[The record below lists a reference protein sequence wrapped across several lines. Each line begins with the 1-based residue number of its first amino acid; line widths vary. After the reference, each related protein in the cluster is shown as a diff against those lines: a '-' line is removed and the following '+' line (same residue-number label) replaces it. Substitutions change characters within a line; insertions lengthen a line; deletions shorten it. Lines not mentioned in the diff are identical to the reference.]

1 MDIQSINDDINTRQW
16 IERIKECRKS
26 GLPVRRWCR
35 QNNICEQTYY
45 CWLRK
50 LRKMAIESGAVKAP
64 SFVSVDQSTLDKQ
77 NIVITKGDVL
87 IEFPFQKL
95 KEQDIGFYTKDRLK
109 NGLCF
114 LKIVQS

>member
-1 MDIQSINDDINTRQW
+1 MDFLSEAGRTTYVSRPTTAGLKSC
-16 IERIKECRKS
+16 ERWQ
-26 GLPVRRWCR
+26 LN
-35 QNNICEQTYY
+35 Q
-45 CWLRK
+45 
-50 LRKMAIESGAVKAP
+50 GAVKAP